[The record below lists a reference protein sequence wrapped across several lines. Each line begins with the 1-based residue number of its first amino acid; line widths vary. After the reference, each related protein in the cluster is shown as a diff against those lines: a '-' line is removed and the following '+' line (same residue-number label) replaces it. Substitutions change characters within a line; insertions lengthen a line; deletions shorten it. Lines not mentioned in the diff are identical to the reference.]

1 MKTETLYLTA
11 LIVKICS
18 IISEGSQTRSWAPR
32 MVQRSREKSDPNT
45 KPSGTHSLLGAAEGR
60 RMGCGCKLIRSSG
73 FPELIKKQ
81 SLGNFLPALRAE

>member
-11 LIVKICS
+11 LIVKTCS
-18 IISEGSQTRSWAPR
+18 IISEEGSPTRSWAPR
-32 MVQRSREKSDPNT
+32 MVQCSREKSDPNT

-60 RMGCGCKLIRSSG
+60 RMGCGCG
-73 FPELIKKQ
+73 CFPEIIKKQ